1 MKENRNYTLM
11 FKKGDQVM
19 YQKCGKNYPI
29 SRENVEKMMKMSG
42 WTLVAV
48 RYWGQENEIHAYQV

>member
-29 SRENVEKMMKMSG
+29 SRKNVEKMMKMSG

-48 RYWGQENEIHAYQV
+48 R